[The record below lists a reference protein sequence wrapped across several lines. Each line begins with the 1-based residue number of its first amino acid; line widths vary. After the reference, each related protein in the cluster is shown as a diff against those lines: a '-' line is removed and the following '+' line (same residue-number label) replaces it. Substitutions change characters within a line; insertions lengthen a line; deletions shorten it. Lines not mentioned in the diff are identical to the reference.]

1 MFDKV
6 LIANR
11 GAIACR
17 ILRTLRALQVKGVAV
32 YAEADVASLHV
43 SEADE
48 AVELGDGAA
57 ALTYLAVDK
66 LLRIA
71 GTSLERRKVTIHVL
85 EDITHQIQRYLL
97 VQVFTSVLV
106 GLATRSPPRMA
117 FRSRPVPTC

>member
-48 AVELGDGAA
+48 AVELGGRPA
-57 ALTYLAVDK
+57 
-66 LLRIA
+66 A
-71 GTSLERRKVTIHVL
+71 GT
-85 EDITHQIQRYLL
+85 
-97 VQVFTSVLV
+97 
-106 GLATRSPPRMA
+106 
-117 FRSRPVPTC
+117 